1 MTEMDDNKAVIT
13 APPTESKQMDIF
25 RTFYGKDTDVATN
38 LFTAWDFYG
47 LYAISRREQI
57 KMRKQNANLPIAR
70 HEFFLNGHTHGLEIT
85 PAILTVGD
93 ERLECYPSERE
104 EIVEHA
110 LRRIFLE
117 EGGSM
122 HTPGKETWVRFTLK
136 QVQNEL
142 SSMGHGMTFK
152 ALKES
157 LDIMA
162 GCKIKVSMNKR
173 KAYEGSILT
182 ERVFTDREEY
192 LQNGKSE
199 CAVRF
204 NSLITNSIDT
214 LEFRQ
219 MNYLLYMS
227 SKRAVSRWI
236 YKLLVN
242 NYRNAGFDAPP
253 FKIKATDIIQ
263 ACRLT
268 YARDRDA
275 HKEIRISLEELRALK
290 DTSGNKAVIA
300 DDTDDFANIQ
310 ERTIKKGSKVIDVE
324 FIITTSP
331 AFIAFVKANNR
342 RSKDMQA
349 KLA

>member
-1 MTEMDDNKAVIT
+1 MTNIDDDKNIVASNG
-13 APPTESKQMDIF
+13 AESKQMDIF
-25 RTFYGKDTDVATN
+25 RTFYGKDNELASN
-38 LFTAWDFYG
+38 LFNAWDFYG
-47 LYAISRREQI
+47 VYAISRREQI
-57 KMRKQNANLPIAR
+57 KMRKQNPNLPIAK
-70 HEFFLNGHTHGLEIT
+70 HEFFLNGHTHGIEIT
-85 PAILTVGD
+85 PAILTVND
-93 ERLECYPSERE
+93 QRVEYYPSERE

-117 EGGSM
+117 AGGAM
-122 HTPGKETWVRFTLK
+122 HVPGKETWARFTLK

-162 GCKIKVSMNKR
+162 GCKIKVSQNNR
-173 KAYEGSILT
+173 KAFEGSILP

-192 LQNGKSE
+192 LQNGKSD

-204 NSLITNSIDT
+204 NSLITNSIDK

-236 YKLLVN
+236 YKLLVS

-253 FKIKATDIIQ
+253 FKIKASDIIQ

-268 YARDRDA
+268 YARERDA
-275 HKEIRISLEELRALK
+275 HKEIRISLEELRGLK
-290 DTSGNKAVIA
+290 DTSGNNAVIS
-300 DDTDDFANIQ
+300 DDTDEFINIR
-310 ERTIKKGSKVIDVE
+310 EKTIKKGSKIIDIE
-324 FIITTSP
+324 FVITTSP
-331 AFIAFVKANNR
+331 AFVAFVKANNR
-342 RSKDMQA
+342 RSKDMLS
-349 KLA
+349 KMT